1 MNAPAVAT
9 TLAAALVATLLA
21 AAGPASALSCM
32 RPDPVRA
39 FTAASEAEDSYIV
52 VIGTFTFDEGKLPR
66 GMVMDGSGD
75 DPRPDPI
82 PAQFKGSGLTLRG
95 FTTPMDMPVTV
106 QPVCFG
112 PWCGGMA
119 SGFETLAFLRRDG
132 TGYVVEADPCG
143 GWVFPEPARAVR
155 QQMVDC
161 LRGEDCTPADP
172 F

>member
-1 MNAPAVAT
+1 MKALAVAT
-9 TLAAALVATLLA
+9 TLAALAT

-39 FTAASEAEDSYIV
+39 FTAASEAEDRYIV

-66 GMVMDGSGD
+66 GMVMDGSGA

-82 PAQFKGSGLTLRG
+82 PARFIGQGLTLDG
-95 FTTPMDMPVTV
+95 FTTPMDMTMTV

-119 SGFETLAFLRRDG
+119 SGVETLAFLRRDG
-132 TGYVVEADPCG
+132 AGYVVEADPCG
-143 GWVFPEPARAVR
+143 GWVFPQPARAVR

>member
-1 MNAPAVAT
+1 MKALA
-9 TLAAALVATLLA
+9 LAAAIAA

-39 FTAASEAEDSYIV
+39 FTAASGSDARFVV
-52 VIGTFTFDEGKLPR
+52 VIGTFTFDEDKLPG
-66 GMVMDGSGD
+66 GMIMDGSGAE
-75 DPRPDPI
+75 PRPDPI
-82 PAQFKGSGLTLRG
+82 PARFKGFGLTLDG
-95 FTTPMDMPVTV
+95 FTTPMDMSMTV

-119 SGFETLAFLRRDG
+119 SGLETLAFLRREG

-143 GWVFPEPARAVR
+143 GWVFPEPSRAVR

-161 LRGEDCTPADP
+161 LRGESCEPAEP

>member
-1 MNAPAVAT
+1 
-9 TLAAALVATLLA
+9 
-21 AAGPASALSCM
+21 M

-39 FTAASEAEDSYIV
+39 FTAASESEARYIV
-52 VIGTFTFDEGKLPR
+52 VIGTFTFDEDKLPA
-66 GMVMDGSGD
+66 GVVMDGTGA

-82 PAQFKGSGLTLRG
+82 PARFAGQGLTLDG
-95 FTTPMDMPVTV
+95 FTTPLDMPVTL

-119 SGFETLAFLRRDG
+119 SGVETLAFLRRDG
-132 TGYVVEADPCG
+132 GDYTVEADPCG
-143 GWVFPEPARAVR
+143 GWVFPEPSRATR

-161 LRGEDCTPADP
+161 LRGESCASAEP